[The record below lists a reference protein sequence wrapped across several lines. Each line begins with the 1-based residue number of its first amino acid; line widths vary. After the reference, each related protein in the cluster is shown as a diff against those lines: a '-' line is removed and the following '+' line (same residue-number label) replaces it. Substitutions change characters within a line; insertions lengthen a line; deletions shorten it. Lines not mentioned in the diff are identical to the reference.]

1 MLFENFD
8 VAEKPE
14 NTVGLISKCYE
25 IFDLENQ
32 LTGFMP
38 SIMRA
43 G

>member
-1 MLFENFD
+1 MLFESFD

-14 NTVGLISKCYE
+14 NTIGLISKSYE

-38 SIMRA
+38 LSMRA